1 MAHIPA
7 YEENQP
13 RKQKRRIAWPME
25 NYKKM
30 PRNKVAVIE
39 PLPRN
44 KSGEVTQVSAIS
56 GRVSGYSEQSN
67 KIIDE
72 NSKSSMMKKSKV
84 SVLRKEST
92 GNGNYPR
99 FHNREKDAR
108 FARMKKNLKLANAN
122 GRRKTKLT
130 KNRQSSE
137 GNRQDRLSDSS
148 SKRSSTTSSSS
159 SSSSSDGSSSDAG
172 SIPIPI
178 HFKHDN
184 FEFTKIVFSNVLEK
198 DKLKYNKERSQ

>member
-1 MAHIPA
+1 MAHIPG

-44 KSGEVTQVSAIS
+44 KSGEVTQVSA
-56 GRVSGYSEQSN
+56 VSGVGSGNPEESN
-67 KIIDE
+67 KIFDE
-72 NSKSSMMKKSKV
+72 NTKTSMTKSNT
-84 SVLRKEST
+84 SVLKKET
-92 GNGNYPR
+92 AGNGNYPR

-122 GRRKTKLT
+122 GRRKTKLIS
-130 KNRQSSE
+130 NRQSNE

-198 DKLKYNKERSQ
+198 DKLKYNKERSH

>member
-1 MAHIPA
+1 MAHIPG

-44 KSGEVTQVSAIS
+44 KSGEVTQVSA
-56 GRVSGYSEQSN
+56 VSGVGSGNPEESN
-67 KIIDE
+67 KIFDE
-72 NSKSSMMKKSKV
+72 NTKTSMTKSNT
-84 SVLRKEST
+84 SVLKKET
-92 GNGNYPR
+92 AGNGNYPR

-108 FARMKKNLKLANAN
+108 FARMKKNLKVANAN
-122 GRRKTKLT
+122 GGRKMKSTK
-130 KNRQSSE
+130 KRQSS
-137 GNRQDRLSDSS
+137 GGDSPT
-148 SKRSSTTSSSS
+148 KRNSTTSSSS
-159 SSSSSDGSSSDAG
+159 SSSDGTPTDDSDAG

-178 HFKHDN
+178 HFKHDKY
-184 FEFTKIVFSNVLEK
+184 EFTKIVFSNVLEK
-198 DKLKYNKERSQ
+198 DKLKYNRERSQ

>member
-72 NSKSSMMKKSKV
+72 NSKSSMMAKSKT

-122 GRRKTKLT
+122 GGRKAKLT
-130 KNRQSSE
+130 KKRQSSGGE
-137 GNRQDRLSDSS
+137 S
-148 SKRSSTTSSSS
+148 SKKPNSTTSSSS
-159 SSSSSDGSSSDAG
+159 SSDGTPTDDSDAG

-178 HFKHDN
+178 HFKHDS

-198 DKLKYNKERSQ
+198 DKLKYNRERSQSL